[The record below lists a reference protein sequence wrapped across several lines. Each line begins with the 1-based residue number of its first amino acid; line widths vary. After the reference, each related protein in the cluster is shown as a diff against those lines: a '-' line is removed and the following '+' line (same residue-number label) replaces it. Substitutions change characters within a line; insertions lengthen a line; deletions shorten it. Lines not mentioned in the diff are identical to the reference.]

1 MKPEVYGGQSVEFRD
16 TPRGLTLFHVAFHR
30 TLRLPEDGRTHQLPP
45 SLGEFPLRKIQDYR
59 EKVPPAWRE
68 HGGLFLPM
76 WQREAMWLSFGAP
89 SNRPIALK
97 VAAGKVNAVSGEPWS
112 ETLAPPTTKA
122 GAPRQDYLVCPPQP
136 WLDGFNAGA
145 ERIRQFVAMPLGGGY
160 TVEAQATGKE
170 DVGGL
175 QLLVVPTK
183 PTWKPPAP
191 PPHPRGPLRG
201 SSSGWGGQM
210 FGGANASAKGMPDFS
225 YSLDSHVVA
234 TSGAGGGAASNAS
247 DSMDPTL
254 YRSRGSEMGLAQGG
268 EMVQKIYPDPYGLD
282 AWDEKEACR
291 LFVHLVNSELWTQI
305 TGEPA
310 PPSPVTAQTYRNYGY
325 PWTTLWD
332 SEMGDVPAAPS
343 LSAMKTVSQ
352 VDASK
357 GVKEGSEW

>member
-1 MKPEVYGGQSVEFRD
+1 MKPEVYGGRSVEFRD
-16 TPRGLTLFHVAFHR
+16 TPRGLTLFHVTFHR

-136 WLDGFNAGA
+136 WLDGFNSG
-145 ERIRQFVAMPLGGGY
+145 EGKIRQFVAMPLGGGY

-175 QLLVVPTK
+175 QLLVVRTK

-201 SSSGWGGQM
+201 SSSGWGTGWKGGQT
-210 FGGANASAKGMPDFS
+210 FG
-225 YSLDSHVVA
+225 VA
-234 TSGAGGGAASNAS
+234 TSGAAGVSDFFGADYTLDSYVGANAS

-254 YRSRGSEMGLAQGG
+254 YRSKGAEMGLAQGG

-282 AWDEKEACR
+282 AWDEKEAGR
-291 LFVHLVNSELWTQI
+291 LFVHIVNSKLWTEI
-305 TGEPA
+305 TGEP
-310 PPSPVTAQTYRNYGY
+310 PPSSPITAETYRHYGH

-332 SEMGDVPAAPS
+332 SEMGDVPAASS
-343 LSAMKTVSQ
+343 LAGMKTVSQ
-352 VDASK
+352 VDVAK